1 MKEGIKAIV
10 VGAAG
15 KMGVRVM
22 QIIKEAPSIELYR
35 AVERPDHPS
44 IGRDIGEISSIH
56 QDQRG

>member
-15 KMGVRVM
+15 KMGGRII

-35 AVERPDHPS
+35 AV
-44 IGRDIGEISSIH
+44 
-56 QDQRG
+56 